1 MSTFKLFRILTLTEK
16 IIFEAYVKD
25 KKTYRIS
32 KDLSGNFKNKFLK
45 IMNGEYTHKY
55 INKETENID
64 VYYINENDALSNLN
78 KYVTDCPRF
87 FNQTAI
93 FIDSPVHN
101 QFSLHFKGSDY
112 NMSDGMNPSSAK
124 KATDFFYQLSRIMV
138 SSANIQTEEFATYEA
153 ASLKMDFSTSNDF
166 PLFKET
172 FQKLL
177 NDFKRGTLSTQAQ
190 VGDYNLYIKILK
202 LFKDYKFENLAELQI
217 DIDSNQ
223 GDRIND
229 FSRIKSIA
237 LGTYGREKRG
247 SFVIQ
252 SVNDYYRD
260 TSLDGLIV
268 DTQDFSELT
277 TWKYAKNEILS
288 KFLYAQKGES
298 VYLTGKTISEKSR
311 MLESIFFERENFV
324 IAELQKNRLIQ
335 SGFHVLNN
343 KITLPR

>member
-25 KKTYRIS
+25 KKTYRIT
-32 KDLSGNFKNKFLK
+32 KDLSGNFKNKFLR
-45 IMNGEYTHKY
+45 IMNDEYLHKY
-55 INKETENID
+55 LDKENETIE
-64 VYYINENDALSNLN
+64 VYRISENDAIANLN
-78 KYVTDCPRF
+78 KYATDCHRF
-87 FNQTAI
+87 FNQKAI
-93 FIDSPVHN
+93 FIDSLIHN

-138 SSANIQTEEFATYEA
+138 SSEDIPTEEFATYEA
-153 ASLKMDFSTSNDF
+153 ASLKMDFSTSTDF
-166 PLFKET
+166 PLFKKT

-177 NDFKRGTLSTQAQ
+177 NDFKRGVLSLENQ
-190 VGDYNLYIKILK
+190 VTDYKLYMRILK

-217 DIDSNQ
+217 DIDSNV
-223 GDRIND
+223 GDKIKD

-237 LGTYGREKRG
+237 LGTYGIEKKG

-252 SVNDYYRD
+252 SVNDYYRN
-260 TSLDGLIV
+260 TALDGLIV
-268 DTQDFSELT
+268 DTQNFSELT
-277 TWKYAKNEILS
+277 TWKYPKNEILS
-288 KFLYAQKGES
+288 KFLYSQKGES

-311 MLESIFFERENFV
+311 MLESILFERQNFEISLSQRNKLIENGF
-324 IAELQKNRLIQ
+324 NIQ
-335 SGFHVLNN
+335 NN

>member
-190 VGDYNLYIKILK
+190 VGDYNY
-202 LFKDYKFENLAELQI
+202 
-217 DIDSNQ
+217 
-223 GDRIND
+223 
-229 FSRIKSIA
+229 
-237 LGTYGREKRG
+237 T
-247 SFVIQ
+247 
-252 SVNDYYRD
+252 
-260 TSLDGLIV
+260 
-268 DTQDFSELT
+268 
-277 TWKYAKNEILS
+277 
-288 KFLYAQKGES
+288 
-298 VYLTGKTISEKSR
+298 
-311 MLESIFFERENFV
+311 
-324 IAELQKNRLIQ
+324 
-335 SGFHVLNN
+335 
-343 KITLPR
+343 